1 MITDSY
7 TSTGLTIITF
17 FLLIIIFT
25 SCENTENSDLESDVV
40 YLYSRVSELESEV
53 SDLES
58 RVSDLAIKIN

>member
-7 TSTGLTIITF
+7 TRTGLTIITF